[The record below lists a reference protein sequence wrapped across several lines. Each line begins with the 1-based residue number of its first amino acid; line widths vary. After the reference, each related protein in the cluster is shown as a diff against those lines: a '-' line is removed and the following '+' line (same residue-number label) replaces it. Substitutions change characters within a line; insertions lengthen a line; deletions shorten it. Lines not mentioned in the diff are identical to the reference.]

1 MNTRILIGLFCFSH
15 LGQLSAA
22 GWLHG
27 SPSMLNAQLDIDR
40 SGKLEEIEVLLGLKN
55 ELLGQPYNLSAMRDK
70 KEIPKPLR
78 EELEKEFKTV
88 GPNKRPSEL
97 RMRYDD
103 LIRQYSDRKPPYA
116 LDKMDPREFG
126 LKTRAVLGPS
136 DLDIAAKPVLSR
148 WNFQI
153 RRSKEDLDIPI
164 DGDFDTYE
172 QGALV
177 SYGRDF
183 ESKRDSW
190 TLKGVTALSY
200 NMWMNPDYD
209 PTLVASA
216 GKTAPQPSDALVEWR
231 TFDARL
237 LTTFD
242 RLDVSNGGDGEV
254 NSLKWGLGIK
264 AEAGFRETTAG
275 MNSFAFAL
283 AAVYDTDFDF
293 KKEIVGGE
301 FDLYP
306 IFALW
311 GCASYGDLW
320 RYRNRYGK
328 ETSAFYVRWTPY
340 LHAEGGRVEAAG
352 SSKGVRAYDNFGR
365 VGGGVLVE
373 IVPLADWFDR
383 RLSIQASYYHYEGLS
398 EHVDSAHVFHATA
411 QYVLPIGT
419 GVYEPTLAEGVE
431 GHSRELR
438 QRDLLVTFRVE
449 YTNGEK
455 AFSQERENSL
465 LFGIGVAF

>member
-55 ELLGQPYNLSAMRDK
+55 EMLGQPYNLSAMRDK

-164 DGDFDTYE
+164 DGISTPMNKAHLSRMGE
-172 QGALV
+172 ISKANAIA
-177 SYGRDF
+177 GR
-183 ESKRDSW
+183 
-190 TLKGVTALSY
+190 
-200 NMWMNPDYD
+200 
-209 PTLVASA
+209 
-216 GKTAPQPSDALVEWR
+216 
-231 TFDARL
+231 
-237 LTTFD
+237 
-242 RLDVSNGGDGEV
+242 
-254 NSLKWGLGIK
+254 
-264 AEAGFRETTAG
+264 
-275 MNSFAFAL
+275 
-283 AAVYDTDFDF
+283 
-293 KKEIVGGE
+293 
-301 FDLYP
+301 
-306 IFALW
+306 
-311 GCASYGDLW
+311 
-320 RYRNRYGK
+320 
-328 ETSAFYVRWTPY
+328 
-340 LHAEGGRVEAAG
+340 
-352 SSKGVRAYDNFGR
+352 
-365 VGGGVLVE
+365 
-373 IVPLADWFDR
+373 
-383 RLSIQASYYHYEGLS
+383 
-398 EHVDSAHVFHATA
+398 
-411 QYVLPIGT
+411 
-419 GVYEPTLAEGVE
+419 
-431 GHSRELR
+431 
-438 QRDLLVTFRVE
+438 
-449 YTNGEK
+449 
-455 AFSQERENSL
+455 
-465 LFGIGVAF
+465 